1 MNDREGLPL
10 LSTPQLPRPAYKYL
24 PAIDG
29 LRAIAVLAVI
39 VFHLD
44 YLDLLPGG
52 FTGVDMFFV
61 ISGYVIT
68 RSLSDRTHLGLV
80 AYLADFYRRR
90 LLRILPALLVMLLVS
105 LVMSALFIPQ
115 TWLSNQNDQTGVAA
129 IFGLSNFVLAGNTNT
144 YFSPRAE
151 LNPFLHTW
159 SLGVEEQFYLMF
171 PAIYFLYRRCRKTLK
186 FAWAILPALA
196 MASFVVSA
204 LQTSADPLSAFYLLP
219 ARFWEL
225 AAGALLFQALDSKT
239 LDAYDGWLAQV
250 LLAAGLTLLLAG
262 FMGAERQHFPFPW
275 ALLTVVGTLMMIAGI
290 SLKPVETP
298 SVLHALLQSSVMT
311 YIGRLSFSLYLWHWP
326 VAVLLRWTTGMEML
340 AVQLLYPL
348 GVFTLAASSYHLI
361 ETPIRSGKSV
371 LQGRSGVTLA
381 VAVGALGVSTLISL
395 WIIDNTE
402 RLTLGKTG
410 DSYLWH
416 AYKHYPRE
424 PVEPLDDPQI
434 ETRQLFVMGDS
445 HTAAYRTMLNLVAIK
460 LGIQVHEY
468 EQGGCAVVSLISADP
483 ADCAEEKEA
492 ALADIEARAKPGDIV
507 FLASLRMP
515 ELAGRDWQTL
525 GNRALAEAMG
535 ELTAG
540 SLSQARQSADAVL
553 TRLGKIDVQVLIDA
567 PKPVFKAPANRC
579 SDWFNRMNPVCAPG
593 LVMDRDELENLRA
606 PQMQLLEVLQQQYA
620 YLSVWDPLPLLCPA
634 AVCAAADADG
644 LPLYADSDHLS
655 GHGNRRLVAAFTDE
669 LLRFWK
675 TPAG

>member
-1 MNDREGLPL
+1 M
-10 LSTPQLPRPAYKYL
+10 LSTPQLPRPAPGYL

-68 RSLSDRTHLGLV
+68 RSLSSRTHLGFG
-80 AYLADFYRRR
+80 AYSADFYRRR
-90 LLRILPALLVMLLVS
+90 VLRILPALLVVVLVS
-105 LVMSALFIPQ
+105 FVVAAMFIPQ
-115 TWLSNQNDQTGVAA
+115 IWLSNQNDQTGLAA
-129 IFGLSNFVLAGNTNT
+129 IFGLSNFVLAGNTNP

-171 PAIYFLYRRCRKTLK
+171 PAIYFLYRRCRKTLR

-204 LQTSADPLSAFYLLP
+204 LQTSTDPLSAFYLLP

-225 AAGALLFQALDSKT
+225 AAGALLFHVLDGKA

-250 LLAAGLTLLLAG
+250 MLAAGLTLLTAG
-262 FMGAERQHFPFPW
+262 FLGAERQHFPFPW
-275 ALLTVVGTLMMIAGI
+275 ALLTVVGTLMMIAAI
-290 SLKPVETP
+290 SLKPVDTP
-298 SVLHALLQSSVMT
+298 SILHGWLLSPTMT

-348 GVFTLAASSYHLI
+348 VVFALAAASYHLV
-361 ETPIRSGKSV
+361 ETPMRSGKSV
-371 LQGRSGVTLA
+371 LQRRPNVTI
-381 VAVGALGVSTLISL
+381 AVGIGAIGLSALTAL
-395 WIIDNTE
+395 WITDNTE
-402 RLTLGKTG
+402 RLALGKTA

-424 PVEPLDDPQI
+424 PIEPLDDPDI
-434 ETRQLFVMGDS
+434 ESRQLFVMGDS
-445 HTAAYRTMLNLVAIK
+445 HTAAYRTLLNLVTLK

-468 EQGGCAVVSLISADP
+468 EQGGCAVVSLIGADP
-483 ADCAEEKEA
+483 AYCAEDKEA

-515 ELAGRDWQTL
+515 ELAGRDWQAQ
-525 GNRALAEAMG
+525 GNMAFAEALG
-535 ELTAG
+535 ELTVEH
-540 SLSQARQSADAVL
+540 LSQARQSADAVL
-553 TRLGKIDVQVLIDA
+553 TRLGKLGVRVLIDA
-567 PKPVFKAPANRC
+567 PKPLFKAPANRC

-593 LVMDRDELENLRA
+593 LVVDRVELEKLRGA
-606 PQMQLLEVLQQQYA
+606 QMGLLAQLHQQYA
-620 YLSVWDPLPLLCPA
+620 YLSVWDPLPLLCPG
-634 AVCAAADADG
+634 AVCAATDADG
-644 LPLYADSDHLS
+644 LPLYADADHLS
-655 GHGNRRLVAAFTDE
+655 GHGNRRLVAAFTEE
-669 LLRFWK
+669 LLRLWK